1 MQAESFK
8 TLYLTYGCG
17 DLMSTALCVRGTEKK
32 RWMVVGFT
40 VVHNYS
46 GDTTA
51 NYDLALKTGY

>member
-1 MQAESFK
+1 
-8 TLYLTYGCG
+8 
-17 DLMSTALCVRGTEKK
+17 MSTALCVRGTEKK